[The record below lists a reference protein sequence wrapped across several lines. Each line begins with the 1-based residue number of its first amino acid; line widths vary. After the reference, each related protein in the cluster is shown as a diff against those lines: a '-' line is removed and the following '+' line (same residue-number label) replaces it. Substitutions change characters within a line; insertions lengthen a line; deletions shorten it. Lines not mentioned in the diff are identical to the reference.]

1 MYFQLNNIPYWKGA
15 YMIKK
20 VNHSITAGNMSTS
33 FEGIRVNRYA
43 IPASDGA
50 VAIHKTTGGET
61 STTASGGT
69 PSGGGT
75 PSVTGPSGGVGGS
88 DIVGNPN
95 LTITDVIDFNVA
107 NITEMKPLICITPA
121 HGPKSNKHL
130 EWGWSTKVV
139 DKMVSIL
146 KSYKYKDGT
155 PYNVQR
161 CNKGGNHTGKG
172 YSMIETRNLV
182 KKYGSKKVISLVP
195 HWNGCGQKHYTA
207 LKGGKDDF
215 TREDSIK
222 LMECV
227 CACAKEVKAK
237 SASFTTMP
245 KGAMD
250 GSCSVVQFPARKK
263 DDGTISYKSC
273 DGATQQ
279 DCACALTE
287 NWFADYPK
295 GCNWA
300 GANYKDKDSEGRFK
314 TMRAW
319 LESDEGVQT
328 IAEINAKGIKKYIDY
343 INANGLINVSG
354 KQVTPAPQAN
364 YEEKT
369 LEEYIKEGKMVDV
382 TKLGGS
388 AANIKVD
395 IRYSTSNNIF
405 KGNVYGDLRKA
416 YLAKNFANKIVKA
429 QEELEKHNATAGT
442 KYTLIIWDAVRPNS
456 IQIKAYKDPR
466 TWPSGQY
473 GKAGDKSIFGKPKGF
488 KCPDGTVG
496 TGSLHSYGVAV
507 DLSIYDKSKNT
518 LLNMG
523 TDFDSTDKAKS
534 AKNASASLIGKEARA
549 NRDLLFKVM
558 SAAGLIPISNEWW
571 HFQES
576 FGGKTNASSS
586 KANGYYV
593 K

>member
-1 MYFQLNNIPYWKGA
+1 MALPQRFGLSSAEDAKNMFTPISINDNWAEDSSSFIFMYTYKPSEQLGSEETSNVDMNGWSPKGDGLDLDDNKLIGSIFGLDDKGYTVPAFAVTYAKQNQSIFKNIQLNSTANGATEAGIAATMNIASKSSDSPRESTLYGQDLYKTMSNYSFNCGVETMGNAQIMPTMYFQLNNIPYWKGA

-95 LTITDVIDFNVA
+95 LTITDVIDFNGA

-172 YSMIETRNLV
+172 YSMVETRNLV

-279 DCACALTE
+279 DCE
-287 NWFADYPK
+287 
-295 GCNWA
+295 
-300 GANYKDKDSEGRFK
+300 
-314 TMRAW
+314 
-319 LESDEGVQT
+319 Q
-328 IAEINAKGIKKYIDY
+328 
-343 INANGLINVSG
+343 
-354 KQVTPAPQAN
+354 
-364 YEEKT
+364 
-369 LEEYIKEGKMVDV
+369 
-382 TKLGGS
+382 
-388 AANIKVD
+388 
-395 IRYSTSNNIF
+395 
-405 KGNVYGDLRKA
+405 
-416 YLAKNFANKIVKA
+416 
-429 QEELEKHNATAGT
+429 H
-442 KYTLIIWDAVRPNS
+442 
-456 IQIKAYKDPR
+456 
-466 TWPSGQY
+466 
-473 GKAGDKSIFGKPKGF
+473 
-488 KCPDGTVG
+488 
-496 TGSLHSYGVAV
+496 
-507 DLSIYDKSKNT
+507 
-518 LLNMG
+518 
-523 TDFDSTDKAKS
+523 
-534 AKNASASLIGKEARA
+534 
-549 NRDLLFKVM
+549 
-558 SAAGLIPISNEWW
+558 
-571 HFQES
+571 
-576 FGGKTNASSS
+576 
-586 KANGYYV
+586 
-593 K
+593 